1 MRISRLDFNFLVL
14 RIIFQTI
21 VNFYLLYPIEFQLRT
36 NLRSSSHVV
45 ISHASRSE
53 VRINRTNRIM
63 NRSAERKLIKFLTG
77 GAACT

>member
-36 NLRSSSHVV
+36 NLKSS
-45 ISHASRSE
+45 SHASRSE

-77 GAACT
+77 SAACT